1 MGNTP
6 ISLHPWLASAQASLH
21 KGSAISFGRSYRL
34 GEATGIAKT
43 YIIIAKGPKKTVPT
57 TEQVPPHTLNGCC
70 PDIQLSRRGQH
81 EGNEYLLRKLS
92 LQQSTIWAD
101 DALLSEARVRMR
113 SGNVISAHVSRKRS
127 L

>member
-1 MGNTP
+1 V
-6 ISLHPWLASAQASLH
+6 A
-21 KGSAISFGRSYRL
+21 SFGAGFLAQGIGYQFRKIIQARRGHRDCENIHHHSERPKEDRAYNR
-34 GEATGIAKT
+34 TG
-43 YIIIAKGPKKTVPT
+43 
-57 TEQVPPHTLNGCC
+57 